1 VPYSSVNNNLVE
13 DNAMDKPEY
22 SSTLNGQEYLKQWDL
37 WFKEQTAA
45 SDALPEGLQ
54 VGKIFSTQV
63 ADGYAYYEIVR
74 INKKTVR
81 LKWRK
86 ELSPD
91 GWNDAVLGQGGSF
104 PKSSIHNIIS
114 QADVWKRILEKI

>member
-1 VPYSSVNNNLVE
+1 ME
-13 DNAMDKPEY
+13 KPEY
-22 SSTLNGQEYLKQWDL
+22 SDTLNGKEYIEQWDL
-37 WFKEQTAA
+37 WFNEQMAA
-45 SDALPEGLQ
+45 SNALPDGLQ

-74 INKKTVR
+74 VNKQTVR

-104 PKSSIHNIIS
+104 PKHSIEHIIDS
-114 QADVWKRILEKI
+114 ADAWKRILSKKT

>member
-1 VPYSSVNNNLVE
+1 MN
-13 DNAMDKPEY
+13 KPEY
-22 SSTLNGQEYLKQWDL
+22 SSTLNGQEYLKQWNL
-37 WFKEQTAA
+37 WFNEQMSE
-45 SDALPEGLQ
+45 SDALPDGVQ

-74 INKKTVR
+74 VNKKTVR

-104 PKSSIHNIIS
+104 PKDSIANIIA
-114 QADVWKRILEKI
+114 QADAMKRIFGKKI